1 MFPSAVSMGTVL
13 MSSSFHHV
21 HNGHHFARSHDA
33 VVAPVDVT
41 GHDVRI
47 AFRFRDVGRT
57 VLQGP
62 SVGSALNSFAKLLDG
77 RYQLT
82 SQNVARCERQ

>member
-1 MFPSAVSMGTVL
+1 
-13 MSSSFHHV
+13 
-21 HNGHHFARSHDA
+21 
-33 VVAPVDVT
+33 VT

-57 VLQGP
+57 VLP
-62 SVGSALNSFAKLLDG
+62 RPVRWFSVEQLLRKLLDG